1 MVIFWNVYYE
11 RNEGKLLLVMSIDN
25 DWMVDQMIIYIKN
38 TIAKALNINDVIKK
52 NEDVCSTTPNLSTNN
67 QIQPPIDMSK

>member
-52 NEDVCSTTPNLSTNN
+52 MRMSARRV
-67 QIQPPIDMSK
+67 QISQ